1 MKSTHYKEAAMAKA
15 LKVQK
20 VAPAKK
26 AAKISKAAPVAPKT
40 KKLGIGAFCMDLIGQ
55 EKTNAQ
61 ILTAVQK
68 KFPEA
73 NTTTKSIAWYRTK
86 LNKG

>member
-1 MKSTHYKEAAMAKA
+1 MAKA

-26 AAKISKAAPVAPKT
+26 AAKISEAKAAPAAPKT

-55 EKTNAQ
+55 EKTNDQ